1 MISAVIYIYGFFGYN
16 GSIGRDRMNSQWFN
30 IMDGAVCAECERL
43 LQATD
48 EMRAQGTVIYPPSKD
63 VLNALKTT
71 PPSKVKAVI
80 IGQDP
85 YHDEGQAMGLSFSV
99 PKGVKLPPSLR
110 NIFKEL
116 HDDIGC
122 DIPESG
128 DLTSWAK
135 QGVLLLNT
143 VLTVEAH
150 KANSHKKLGWQ
161 TVTLA
166 VLKTCAAL
174 EQPVVFICWGK
185 PALALAQAAMDES
198 GRTDNYIIA
207 STHPSPLSANN
218 RKSEL
223 HSFMGSKPFSK
234 SNEILNQ
241 NGIEPIQWSFSE

>member
-1 MISAVIYIYGFFGYN
+1 MY
-16 GSIGRDRMNSQWFN
+16 DMWFD
-30 IMDGAVCAECERL
+30 IMDNNVRAECERL
-43 LQATD
+43 LQMTD
-48 EMRAQGTVIYPPSKD
+48 DMRAQGTVIYPPSKD

-71 PPSKVKAVI
+71 LPSKVKAVI

-128 DLTSWAK
+128 DLTPWAK

-161 TVTLA
+161 TVTHA
-166 VLKTCAAL
+166 VLKACAAL

-185 PALALAQAAMDES
+185 PALVLAQAAMDES

-234 SNEILNQ
+234 SNEILKQ